1 MLLSPIPPKHGP
13 QVWNPDG
20 DSRAVALARALNMDC
35 VEQREAA
42 GCYLFYDDG
51 QLVIGRGD
59 GRREKPMAVDFA
71 AQWQQRQPGREML
84 LKAIGG
90 RRPGLSVLDATA
102 GLGRDSLLLASYG
115 AEVTLCERHP
125 VVAALLK
132 DGLERA
138 KSDSSVAEIATH
150 MRLLEGEWPS
160 ATAKDNPFDLI
171 YLDPMFPESKK
182 SAQVKKA
189 MQIFHYL
196 VGPDDDSD
204 RLLPAALAEARHR
217 VVVKRPAKAPWLA
230 GMPPQFAVTGKA
242 LRFDVYPIKAL
253 PPK

>member
-1 MLLSPIPPKHGP
+1 MLSPISPKQCT

-20 DSRAVALARALNMDC
+20 DSRAAALARALNIDC
-35 VEQREAA
+35 VQRRDPA
-42 GCYLFYDDG
+42 GCYLFYEDNR
-51 QLVIGRGD
+51 LVIGRGD

-102 GLGRDSLLLASYG
+102 GLGRDSLLMASYG

-125 VVAALLK
+125 IVAALLK
-132 DGLERA
+132 DGLARA
-138 KSDSSVAEIATH
+138 QDDSEVGEMASR
-150 MRLLEGEWPS
+150 MRLLEGAWPS
-160 ATAKDNPFDLI
+160 VTSEGKTFDLI

-189 MQIFHYL
+189 MQIFHDL
-196 VGPDDDSD
+196 VGADDDSD
-204 RLLPAALAEARHR
+204 GLLAAALDQARHR

-230 GMPPQFAVTGKA
+230 ETPPQFAVTGKA

-253 PPK
+253 PAK